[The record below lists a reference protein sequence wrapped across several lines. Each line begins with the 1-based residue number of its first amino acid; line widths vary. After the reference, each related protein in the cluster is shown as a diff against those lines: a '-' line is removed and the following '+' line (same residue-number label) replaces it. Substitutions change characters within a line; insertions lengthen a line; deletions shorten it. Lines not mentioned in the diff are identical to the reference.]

1 MKEYYLYKKKKM
13 KKSINLLV
21 SVFLSVISLHAQNSK
36 DSIKNLESTTGAV
49 VTINENLNIA
59 EFIRFPHD
67 RALILNGLT
76 LPEKVFSFLETYKA
90 IFDMSQP
97 DMSFDIGPE
106 KTDIYGFHHITFSQI
121 YEGIPTYDGKLKF
134 HFNADKELVSING
147 NFLPNIKLSAIP
159 SLTENAANTIAL
171 QTIVDQNLN
180 KSGKP
185 LSINKNT
192 LYIFQK
198 GLAQGHYTTRHL
210 AYEIEV
216 RNELDVREFV
226 FVDAQSGDVIEQFTG
241 MAHAINRIVYEN
253 STDNIV
259 WEEGDAFPGSLTIWQ
274 RNEVEVSAHTYN
286 FFNNAFGYES
296 YDDANAQ
303 MRTVNNSTGGC
314 PNASWNGSTANYCD
328 GTASDDVIG
337 HEWGH
342 AYTGSTSGLIY
353 AYQSGAVNESYS
365 DIWGET
371 IDLLNNYE
379 DSDDDVSLR
388 TGCNSSDRWM
398 IGEDASAFGSA
409 IRDMW
414 NPPCKGD
421 PGKVTAENYWCN
433 SGDSGGVHIN
443 SGIPNHAYALLVDG
457 GTFNGQTVSGIGFTK
472 AAHIFWRAQETYL
485 TATSDF
491 AVFAD
496 ALETSCTD
504 LIGVN
509 LEGLSTTNTPAGP
522 SGEIITN
529 DDYNQLVNTLLA
541 VELRINPDACGFQ
554 PILEATQN
562 LCQASSS
569 NPIFSEDWES
579 GIGSWIITEVP
590 TNPSSWDS
598 RPWIIESSAP
608 DTWSSQAIFA
618 ANPVNGNCRA
628 DLENG
633 IIRLQSPEINLPDYS
648 EGIFEM
654 AFDHYVATEPEWDG
668 ANLKY
673 STNGTDWDILPG
685 SAFLANPYNGAINGG
700 ENDNPMRDEPA
711 FTGSDG
717 GSSSGSWGKSIIDL
731 SALGLGAND
740 IVTFR
745 WELGSDGCNGRIG
758 WYVDNIVI
766 YNCERPL
773 SVNEYDALNSSISV
787 FPNPS
792 NGIFTLKKR
801 NNIDLNIAEIHD
813 INGRFIKQIDLTN
826 MTQEQDVNI
835 TNLSSG
841 IYFMTVSSQQAKTVI
856 KIVKE

>member
-1 MKEYYLYKKKKM
+1 MNN
-13 KKSINLLV
+13 SIKLLIGF
-21 SVFLSVISLHAQNSK
+21 FLISISLSAQNSK
-36 DSIKNLESTTGAV
+36 EAIKNLEDATNAI
-49 VTINENLNIA
+49 VTINESLDIA

-67 RALILNGLT
+67 NALVLSGSNLE
-76 LPEKVFSFLETYKA
+76 EKVFSFLETYKA
-90 IFDMSQP
+90 VFNLNQP
-97 DMSFDIGPE
+97 DTSFDIVSV
-106 KTDIYGFHHITFSQI
+106 KTDSYGFQHITLNQVYDGVPI
-121 YEGIPTYDGKLKF
+121 YDGKLKF
-134 HFNADKELVSING
+134 HFTAENKLATING
-147 NFLPNIKLSAIP
+147 NFLPNIKLSATP
-159 SLTENAANTIAL
+159 SLTENTANTIAL
-171 QTIVDQNLN
+171 QAIIDQDLN
-180 KSGKP
+180 KSGEP
-185 LSINKNT
+185 LFINKNS
-192 LYIFQK
+192 LYVFQK
-198 GLAQGHYTTRHL
+198 GLAQGHYSTRHL
-210 AYEIEV
+210 VYEVEV
-216 RNELDVREFV
+216 RNELDVREFI
-226 FVDAQSGDVIEQFTG
+226 FVDAQSGTVIEQFTG
-241 MAHAINRIVYEN
+241 MAHALDRIVYEN
-253 STDNIV
+253 STANTV
-259 WEEGDAFPGSLTIWQ
+259 WEEGDPFPGSLTIWQ

-296 YDDANAQ
+296 YDGAGAQ
-303 MRTVNNSTGGC
+303 MRTVNNTTGGC

-342 AYTGSTSGLIY
+342 AYTGNTSGLIY
-353 AYQSGAVNESYS
+353 AYQSGAMNESYS

-371 IDLLNNYE
+371 IDLLNDYE
-379 DSDDDVSLR
+379 DADDDVSLR

-421 PGKVTAENYWCN
+421 PGKVTAGNYWC
-433 SGDSGGVHIN
+433 SAGDAGGVHIN

-457 GTFNGQTVSGIGFTK
+457 GTFNGQTISGIGFTK

-496 ALETSCTD
+496 ALEASCTD
-504 LIGVN
+504 LIGIN
-509 LEGLSTTNTPAGP
+509 LEGLSTSNTPAGP

-529 DDYNQLVNTLLA
+529 SDYDQLVNALLA

-554 PILEATQN
+554 PILEEIQS
-562 LCQASSS
+562 LCQAAST

-579 GIGSWIITEVP
+579 GIGSWIVTEVP

-598 RPWIIESSAP
+598 RPWVIESSAP
-608 DTWSSQAIFA
+608 DLWSSQAIFA
-618 ANPVNGNCRA
+618 ANPINGDCRS

-633 IIRLQSPEINLPDYS
+633 VIRLESPEITLPDYP
-648 EGIFEM
+648 EGVFEL

-668 ANLKY
+668 ANMKY
-673 STNGTDWDILPG
+673 STNGSDWDILPG
-685 SAFLANPYNGAINGG
+685 SAFLFNPYNGAINGG
-700 ENDNPMRDEPA
+700 QNDNPMSDEPA
-711 FTGSDG
+711 FTGVDG
-717 GSSSGSWGKSIIDL
+717 GSSSGSWGRSVIDL

-740 IVTFR
+740 TVTFR

-758 WYVDNIVI
+758 WYVDNVVV

-773 SVNEYDALNSSISV
+773 SVDEFETLNSSISV

-792 NGIFTLKKR
+792 NGIFTLKKTM
-801 NNIDLNIAEIHD
+801 NVDLNKAEIHD

-826 MTQEQDVNI
+826 MSQERDINI

-841 IYFMTVSSQQAKTVI
+841 IYFMTVSSQQSKTVI